1 MNNNIDLKKLI
12 NNLKENISELK
23 KSKNDKAKFLFF
35 KIVLPLSTDT
45 NKKYLALLFNNEI
58 HGKEIDSNKNIM
70 CICLKKRYNIINYC
84 LTLKTNE
91 FNKNCS
97 FALAIKE
104 NNKIKIIKG
113 SKMNYCFSKKIDDK
127 EITLNNTLIYNSEKN
142 EELCLI
148 GTVLNDIELISEKS
162 FIKILCL

>member
-35 KIVLPLSTDT
+35 KIILPVSTDT
-45 NKKYLALLFNNEI
+45 HKKYLAMLFNNEI
-58 HGKEIDSNKNIM
+58 NDKEIDSSKNIM
-70 CICLKKRYNIINYC
+70 CIYLKKRYNIINYC
-84 LTLKTNE
+84 LTIKTDDL
-91 FNKNCS
+91 NKHCS

-113 SKMNYCFSKKIDDK
+113 SKMNYYFNKKTDDK

-148 GTVLNDIELISEKS
+148 GTVVNNIELISEKS

>member
-1 MNNNIDLKKLI
+1 
-12 NNLKENISELK
+12 
-23 KSKNDKAKFLFF
+23 
-35 KIVLPLSTDT
+35 
-45 NKKYLALLFNNEI
+45 
-58 HGKEIDSNKNIM
+58 M
-70 CICLKKRYNIINYC
+70 CIYLKKRYNIINYC
-84 LTLKTNE
+84 LTIKTDDL
-91 FNKNCS
+91 NKHCS

-113 SKMNYCFSKKIDDK
+113 SKMIYYFNKKMDDK

-148 GTVLNDIELISEKS
+148 GTVVNNIEIISEKS